1 MVKRAVYDVS
11 FIVITG
17 LSGAGKSEAARSF
30 EDMGY
35 FCIDNLPPSL
45 ISRMA
50 ELCAMPGS
58 AVKKVALVSDIRGG
72 HFFEDLQAA
81 LANLKER
88 KIDYRVLFLQASDEA
103 LLKRFKETRRPHPL
117 AEGGRVIEGIKSER
131 RLLSTLKGDADM
143 VIDTSNLSAH
153 DLREKIRTTFLGVE
167 KQRDMVVTVTS
178 FGYKYGM
185 PIDADI
191 IMDVRFLPN
200 PHYIEELRYFHGGEE
215 PVKNFVLSQ
224 KITGEF
230 ISKFFD
236 LLDFLLGNYKKEG
249 KTYLN
254 LALGC
259 TGGTHRSV
267 TLAESTAEFLREKGY
282 PIIIRHR
289 DVGKDFKR
297 L

>member
-1 MVKRAVYDVS
+1 M
-11 FIVITG
+11 
-17 LSGAGKSEAARSF
+17 AGK
-30 EDMGY
+30 
-35 FCIDNLPPSL
+35 L
-45 ISRMA
+45 
-50 ELCAMPGS
+50 S
-58 AVKKVALVSDIRGG
+58 AGDKVALVNSAGEIVATLDISDVFPWDKQKYLSSVYLTDNNEHPGG
-72 HFFEDLQAA
+72 DM
-81 LANLKER
+81 
-88 KIDYRVLFLQASDEA
+88 V
-103 LLKRFKETRRPHPL
+103 
-117 AEGGRVIEGIKSER
+117 
-131 RLLSTLKGDADM
+131 LKGDADM

-185 PIDADI
+185 PVDADI
-191 IMDVRFLPN
+191 VMDVRFLPN

-282 PIIIRHR
+282 SIIIRHR